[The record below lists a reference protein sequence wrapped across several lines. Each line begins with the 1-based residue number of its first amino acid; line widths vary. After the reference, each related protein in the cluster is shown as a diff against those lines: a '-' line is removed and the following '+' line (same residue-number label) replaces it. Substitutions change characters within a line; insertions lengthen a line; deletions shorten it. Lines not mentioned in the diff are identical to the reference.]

1 MRKRVRAEDRGNQA
15 EQGNE
20 GTGQSREQREP
31 GRAGNRG
38 NQAEQHTML
47 EKDMLLWNSFSSLV
61 NILRVESAKK
71 RRTVEWFYNLR
82 MSQV

>member
-31 GRAGNRG
+31 GRAAYHVREGH
-38 NQAEQHTML
+38 APL
-47 EKDMLLWNSFSSLV
+47 ELLQLSGEHLKGGV
-61 NILRVESAKK
+61 CKK
-71 RRTVEWFYNLR
+71 EANG
-82 MSQV
+82 